1 MTFTEAPQEAPS
13 NELANL
19 LAMGAIRLLQQDKH
33 QIEEPLPGAET
44 TEILHNADATSLEQS

>member
-13 NELANL
+13 NELASL

-33 QIEEPLPGAET
+33 EIEESLPGAET
-44 TEILHNADATSLEQS
+44 TELLHKAPATSLEQS